1 MGDSN
6 GKKSSFN
13 SVDRVYITEVDR
25 QHRFTDDSDR
35 QIIDLGEQQ
44 RLTDGR
50 CKQMTPIDR

>member
-13 SVDRVYITEVDR
+13 SVDRVITEVDR